1 MDFRLNEEQEMIRDA
16 ARDFADSVLA
26 PLAAQADREKK
37 FVWEQFKQAG
47 ELGFAGMLVPEEYG
61 GSDLGSVALSLALME
76 VSRACASTGV
86 TLSVHN
92 SLVCGATLAYGT
104 PEQKSRFLTPLAAG
118 EILGAYSLSEADAGS
133 DAAALRTTAIKD
145 GDHFVVNGT
154 KLWVSH
160 GTHSGIFVVFV
171 RTNPEAE
178 KAHRGISALIV
189 EKDTEGFSIGKSED
203 KMGLRGSSLTEL
215 IFEDAKVPVE
225 NLLGEE
231 GRGFHIAMSM
241 LNAGRIGI
249 GAQAVGIA
257 QACLDASLKYSDER
271 VQFGKP
277 IREFQAIQWKFAE
290 MATRIEASRLLVMQA
305 SWLKDHDLPHVIE
318 ASMAK
323 LMASRTANYC
333 AKEAVQ
339 IHGGSGYTQ
348 DFPVERYMRDARAT
362 EIYEGTTEI
371 QKLVIA
377 RQLLKDFA

>member
-1 MDFRLNEEQEMIRDA
+1 MDFRLSEEQEMIRDA

-26 PLAAQADREKK
+26 PLAEAADREKK
-37 FVWEQFKQAG
+37 FVWEQFRQAG

-61 GSDLGSVALSLALME
+61 GADLGSVALALALIE
-76 VSRACASTGV
+76 ISRACASTGV

-92 SLVCGATLAYGT
+92 SLVCGAILAYGT
-104 PEQKSRFLTPLAAG
+104 DEQKSTFLTPLATG
-118 EILGAYSLSEADAGS
+118 EKLGAYSLSEAEAGS
-133 DAAALRTTAIKD
+133 DAAALKTTAKKD
-145 GDHFVVNGT
+145 GQHYVVNGT

-160 GTHSGIFVVFV
+160 GTHSETFVVFV

-178 KAHRGISALIV
+178 KSHRGISALIV
-189 EKDTEGFSIGKSED
+189 PKDTEGFTIGKSED

-215 IFEDAKVPVE
+215 IFEDARVPFA

-231 GRGFHIAMSM
+231 GRGFHVAMSM

-249 GAQAVGIA
+249 GAQSVGIA
-257 QACLDASLKYSDER
+257 RACLDASIKYSDER

-277 IREFQAIQWKFAE
+277 IRAFQAIQWKFAE
-290 MATRIEASRLLVMQA
+290 MATRIEASRLLVLQA
-305 SWLKDHDLPHVIE
+305 SWLKDQGLPHVTE

-323 LMASRTANYC
+323 LTASRTANYC

-339 IHGGSGYTQ
+339 IHGGAGYTQ

>member
-1 MDFRLNEEQEMIRDA
+1 MDFRLDEEQEMIRDA

-26 PLAAQADREKK
+26 PLATQADREKK
-37 FVWEQFKQAG
+37 FVWEQFRQAG

-61 GSDLGSVALSLALME
+61 GADMGSVALSLALME
-76 VSRACASTGV
+76 ISRACASTGV

-92 SLVCGATLAYGT
+92 SLVCGAILAYGT
-104 PEQKSRFLTPLAAG
+104 GEQKERFLTPLATG
-118 EILGAYSLSEADAGS
+118 QTLGAYSLSEAEAGS
-133 DAAALRTTAIKD
+133 DAAALRTLARKD
-145 GDHFVVNGT
+145 GDHYVVNGT

-160 GTHSGIFVVFV
+160 GSHAGTFVVFV
-171 RTNPEAE
+171 RTDPAA
-178 KAHRGISALIV
+178 KKPHHGISALIV
-189 EKDTEGFSIGKSED
+189 SKDTEGFSIGKSED

-215 IFEDAKVPVE
+215 IFQDAKVPVE

-249 GAQAVGIA
+249 GAQSVGIA
-257 QACLDASLKYSDER
+257 RACLDASLRYSGER
-271 VQFGKP
+271 VQFGKA

-290 MATRIEASRLLVMQA
+290 MAMGIEASRLLVLQA
-305 SWLKDHDLPHVIE
+305 SFLKDQDLPHVSE

-339 IHGGSGYTQ
+339 IHGGAGYTQ
-348 DFPVERYMRDARAT
+348 DFPVERYLRDARAT

-377 RQLLKDFA
+377 RQLLKDLG

>member
-16 ARDFADSVLA
+16 ARDFAGSVLA
-26 PLAAQADREKK
+26 PLAEAADREKK
-37 FVWEQFKQAG
+37 FVWEQFRQAG

-61 GSDLGSVALSLALME
+61 GADMGSVALSLALIE
-76 VSRACASTGV
+76 ISRACASTGV

-92 SLVCGATLAYGT
+92 SLVCGAILAYGT
-104 PEQKSRFLTPLAAG
+104 DEQKSTFLTPLATG
-118 EILGAYSLSEADAGS
+118 EKLGAYSLSEAEAGS
-133 DAAALRTTAIKD
+133 DAAALKTTAKQD
-145 GDHFVVNGT
+145 GEDYVVNGT

-160 GTHSGIFVVFV
+160 GSHSETFVVFV

-178 KAHRGISALIV
+178 KPHRGISALIV
-189 EKDTEGFSIGKSED
+189 PKDTEGFTVGKSED

-215 IFEDAKVPVE
+215 IFEDARVPVG

-231 GRGFHIAMSM
+231 GRGFHVAMSM

-249 GAQAVGIA
+249 GAQSVGIA
-257 QACLDASLKYSDER
+257 RACLDAAIKYSDER

-277 IREFQAIQWKFAE
+277 IRKFQAIQWKFAE
-290 MATRIEASRLLVMQA
+290 MATQIEASRLLVLQA
-305 SWLKDHDLPHVIE
+305 SWLKDQGLPHVTE

-323 LMASRTANYC
+323 LTASRTANYC

-339 IHGGSGYTQ
+339 VHGGAGYTQ

>member
-1 MDFRLNEEQEMIRDA
+1 MDFQLNEEQQMIRDA

-26 PLAAQADREKK
+26 PLAE
-37 FVWEQFKQAG
+37 QAG
-47 ELGFAGMLVPEEYG
+47 ELGFAGMLVPEAYG
-61 GSDLGSVALSLALME
+61 GSELGSVALSLALME
-76 VSRACASTGV
+76 ISRACASTGV

-92 SLVCGATLAYGT
+92 SLVCGAILQYGT
-104 PEQKSRFLTPLAAG
+104 EEQKQKLLAPLASG
-118 EILGAYSLSEADAGS
+118 EMLGAYSLSEAEAGS
-133 DAAALRTTAIKD
+133 DAAALRTLAKRD
-145 GDHFVVNGT
+145 GDHYVINGT

-160 GTHSGIFVVFV
+160 GTHSGVFVVFV
-171 RTNPEAE
+171 RTDPEADPP
-178 KAHRGISALIV
+178 HRGISALIV
-189 EKDTEGFSIGKSED
+189 PRETEGFAIGKSED

-231 GRGFHIAMSM
+231 GRGFHLAMSM

-249 GAQAVGIA
+249 GAQSVGIA
-257 QACLDASLKYSDER
+257 RACLDASLKYANER

-277 IREFQAIQWKFAE
+277 IRKFQAVQWKFAE
-290 MATRIEASRLLVMQA
+290 MATQIEASRLLVLQA
-305 SWLKDHDLPHVIE
+305 AWLKDNGHPLVTE

-323 LMASRTANYC
+323 LTASRTANYC

-339 IHGGSGYTQ
+339 IHGGAGYTR

-377 RQLLKDFA
+377 RQLMKDFE

>member
-1 MDFRLNEEQEMIRDA
+1 MDFRLSEEQEMIRDA

-26 PLAAQADREKK
+26 PLAEAADREKK
-37 FVWEQFKQAG
+37 FVWEQFRQSG

-61 GSDLGSVALSLALME
+61 GAEMGSVALSLALME
-76 VSRACASTGV
+76 ISRACASTGV

-92 SLVCGATLAYGT
+92 SLVCGAILAYGT
-104 PEQKSRFLTPLAAG
+104 EEQKQTYLMQLATG
-118 EILGAYSLSEADAGS
+118 ETLGAYSLSEACAGS
-133 DAAALRTTAIKD
+133 DAAALKTTAKRD

-160 GTHSGIFVVFV
+160 GSHSGTFVVFV
-171 RTNPEAE
+171 RTDPDAE
-178 KAHRGISALIV
+178 KAHRGISAFIV
-189 EKDTEGFSIGKSED
+189 EKDTEGFSIGKSEY

-215 IFEDAKVPVE
+215 IFEDARVPAA

-257 QACLDASLKYSDER
+257 RACLDAALKYSGER

-290 MATRIEASRLLVMQA
+290 MATRIEASRLLVLQA
-305 SWLKDHDLPHVIE
+305 SWLKDNALPHVAE

-333 AKEAVQ
+333 AKESVQ
-339 IHGGSGYTQ
+339 IHGGAGYTQ

-377 RQLLKDFA
+377 RQLLKDLG

>member
-26 PLAAQADREKK
+26 PLAEAADREKK
-37 FVWEQFKQAG
+37 FVWEQFQQAG
-47 ELGFAGMLVPEEYG
+47 ELGFAGMLVPEAYG
-61 GSDLGSVALSLALME
+61 GAEMGSVALSLALME
-76 VSRACASTGV
+76 ISRACASTGV

-92 SLVCGATLAYGT
+92 SLVCGAILAYGT
-104 PEQKSRFLTPLAAG
+104 EEQKQKYLTPLATG
-118 EILGAYSLSEADAGS
+118 EVLGAYSLSEAEAGS
-133 DAAALRTTAIKD
+133 DAAALRTLAKRD

-160 GTHSGIFVVFV
+160 GTHSGTFVVFV

-178 KAHRGISALIV
+178 EAHRGISALIV
-189 EKDTEGFSIGKSED
+189 EKGTEGFSIGKSED

-249 GAQAVGIA
+249 GAQSVGISR
-257 QACLDASLKYSDER
+257 ACLDAAVKYSGER
-271 VQFGKP
+271 VQFGKQ

-290 MATRIEASRLLVMQA
+290 MAMRIEASRLLVLQA
-305 SWLKDHDLPHVIE
+305 SWLKDHDLPHVAE

-339 IHGGSGYTQ
+339 VHGGAGYTQ
-348 DFPVERYMRDARAT
+348 DFPVERYLRDARAT

-377 RQLLKDFA
+377 RQLLKDLG